1 MVKSG
6 VLEVNWFIDWSV
18 FGKTAKKEIPQTEIC
33 GVSSC
38 LILAEG
44 VGFEPTIRLPPIT
57 VFKTVRW

>member
-18 FGKTAKKEIPQTEIC
+18 FAKTSKKETPQTEIC
-33 GVSSC
+33 GISSC

-44 VGFEPTIRLPPIT
+44 VAFEPTMRLPP
-57 VFKTVRW
+57 

>member
-18 FGKTAKKEIPQTEIC
+18 FGKTSKKEIPQTEIC
-33 GVSSC
+33 GISSC

-44 VGFEPTIRLPPIT
+44 VGFEPTMRSPP
-57 VFKTVRW
+57 

>member
-18 FGKTAKKEIPQTEIC
+18 FGKTVKKETPRISVC
-33 GVSSC
+33 GVYSC
-38 LILAEG
+38 LILAEE